1 MWSGKTIQ
9 FTVYAIGLLP
19 LWIYKLPYSQ
29 DLDLAKMSVVVDT
42 ISDLQYLLL
51 TINQTQRIE
60 DVRSTTKT
68 RAI

>member
-1 MWSGKTIQ
+1 MWSGKIFQ
-9 FTVYAIGLLP
+9 FTVYVIGLLL

-29 DLDLAKMSVVVDT
+29 DLNLAKMSVVVDT

-60 DVRSTTKT
+60 DVRPTTKT
-68 RAI
+68 RTI

>member
-1 MWSGKTIQ
+1 MWSGKIFQ
-9 FTVYAIGLLP
+9 FTVYVIGLLL

-60 DVRSTTKT
+60 DVRPTTKT
-68 RAI
+68 RTI